1 MKTASMEILS
11 RSLSVGLLV
20 AAASLAIAA
29 LAVAQTPA
37 QPPNQA
43 QAPKAPPAGP
53 PGADPAPPP
62 TPEQASYLFGLMFGT
77 QLHNAGMGTDVVIDA
92 VTKGMKEGLQG
103 KQPTPAEQQQIQAYA
118 RASMQASIARNQTAA
133 KDFLA
138 RNALEK
144 GVITTDSGLEYK
156 ILAVGDKKAPDIKPT
171 DKVTV
176 EYRGKLIDGTEFDS
190 SYSRGMP
197 ATFPVTGVI
206 KGWQEALVLMK
217 PGAKWQLFVPPAL
230 GYGDNPRPK
239 IPGGSLLIFE
249 VNLLSAETPAA
260 PAPAAAAPPA
270 PGNVRPGIARPGATP
285 PATPPAPGTP
295 RQLNP
300 SDP

>member
-1 MKTASMEILS
+1 MNRGIVRGMKIASIRTLS
-11 RSLSVGLLV
+11 RTLGLWVLV
-20 AAASLAIAA
+20 AAAALGGAS
-29 LAVAQTPA
+29 LAVAQTPSHPQD
-37 QPPNQA
+37 QPP
-43 QAPKAPPAGP
+43 APKPPAGA

-62 TPEQASYLFGLMFGT
+62 TPDQASYLFGLMFGT
-77 QLHNAGMGTDVVIDA
+77 QMHNAGMGTDVVIDA

-118 RASMQASIARNQTAA
+118 RASMQAQITRNQTAA
-133 KDFLA
+133 KEYLA
-138 RNALEK
+138 RNAQEK

-197 ATFPVTGVI
+197 ANFPVNGVI

-217 PGAKWQLFVPPAL
+217 PGAKWQLFIPPAL
-230 GYGDNPRPK
+230 AYGDNPRPK

-249 VNLLSAETPAA
+249 VNLLSAESAAA
-260 PAPAAAAPPA
+260 PAPAAAAPPPKNA
-270 PGNVRPGIARPGATP
+270 PSTARPGP
-285 PATPPAPGTP
+285 DPA

>member
-1 MKTASMEILS
+1 
-11 RSLSVGLLV
+11 
-20 AAASLAIAA
+20 
-29 LAVAQTPA
+29 
-37 QPPNQA
+37 
-43 QAPKAPPAGP
+43 
-53 PGADPAPPP
+53 
-62 TPEQASYLFGLMFGT
+62 LFGLMFGT
-77 QLHNAGMGTDVVIDA
+77 QMHNAGMGSDVVIDA

-118 RASMQASIARNQTAA
+118 RASMQAQIARNQTAA
-133 KDFLA
+133 KEYLA
-138 RNALEK
+138 RIAQEK
-144 GVITTDSGLEYK
+144 GVVTTDSGLEYK

-176 EYRGKLIDGTEFDS
+176 EYRGTLIDGTEFDS

-197 ATFPVTGVI
+197 ATFPVNGVI

-217 PGAKWQLFVPPAL
+217 PGAKWQLFIPPGLA
-230 GYGDNPRPK
+230 YGDNPRPK

-249 VNLLSAETPAA
+249 VNLLSALPPA
-260 PAPAAAAPPA
+260 PAPAAAP
-270 PGNVRPGIARPGATP
+270 I
-285 PATPPAPGTP
+285 APGTAPGSARPNTVPPNSPPAP

>member
-1 MKTASMEILS
+1 MKIASLRNLS
-11 RSLSVGLLV
+11 QACSQWVLV
-20 AAASLAIAA
+20 AAVTLGVAS

-37 QPPNQA
+37 HPQDQA
-43 QAPKAPPAGP
+43 PAPKAPAGP
-53 PGADPAPPP
+53 PGADPTPPP
-62 TPEQASYLFGLMFGT
+62 SPDQASYLFGLMFGT
-77 QLHNAGMGTDVVIDA
+77 QLHNAGMGTDVVMDA

-118 RASMQASIARNQTAA
+118 RASMQAQISRNQTAA
-133 KDFLA
+133 KEYLA
-138 RNALEK
+138 RIAQEK
-144 GVITTDSGLEYK
+144 GVVTTDSGLEYK

-176 EYRGKLIDGTEFDS
+176 EYRGTLIDGTEFDS

-197 ATFPVTGVI
+197 ATFPVNGVI

-217 PGAKWQLFVPPAL
+217 PGAKWQLFIPPGLA
-230 GYGDNPRPK
+230 YGDNPRPK

-249 VNLLSAETPAA
+249 VNLLSALPPA
-260 PAPAAAAPPA
+260 PAPAPAPPGAAP
-270 PGNVRPGIARPGATP
+270 GARPNKVPTAAP
-285 PATPPAPGTP
+285 PGTP